1 LDVVAELERARV
13 DGAVDGAGEHDDELH
28 QRWPA
33 IGLAARRTWRYE
45 GAQTSAVAGVRA
57 ALATALA
64 ADRGAAG
71 QGEVVR

>member
-1 LDVVAELERARV
+1 VARDRS
-13 DGAVDGAGEHDDELH
+13 GEALCRD
-28 QRWPA
+28 
-33 IGLAARRTWRYE
+33 E

-57 ALATALA
+57 ALAAALA